1 MKRILLTG
9 GTGFIGQQAIPFLQ
23 EGGYKIYAITSKNLA
38 IGNKDVQWLHG
49 NLMDEEFVSSIFTKI
64 RPTHLL
70 HLAWITKPKVYWN
83 SPENFNWVKSS
94 LYMFQCFIENGGER
108 IVSAGSCAEYD
119 WSAGI
124 CIENATP
131 LKSKSAYSK
140 AKAKLYTYLN
150 EVTNKN
156 HVSFAWGRIFF
167 AYGPNEAKTRLIT
180 SIIRNILTNRLLDIE
195 YGAHKRDYIYVTDVA
210 SILVKLL
217 DSNIEGPVNIGTGKS
232 ISIIDIAKTV
242 AKLMDV
248 SEEITNQIKINRDEK
263 ITLVEADTTI
273 LNSRLNYYPADNIEL
288 GIKKTISWYQA
299 CNN

>member
-9 GTGFIGQQAIPFLQ
+9 GTGFIGQQAIPILQ
-23 EGGYKIYAITSKNLA
+23 EVGYEIYAITSKNLT
-38 IGNKDVQWLHG
+38 IDNKDVQWLHG
-49 NLMDEEFVSSIFTKI
+49 NLMDEEFVSSIFAKI
-64 RPTHLL
+64 RPTYLL
-70 HLAWITKPKVYWN
+70 HLAWITTPKVYWN

-124 CIENATP
+124 CIENVTP
-131 LKSKSAYSK
+131 LKSQSAYSK

-180 SIIRNILTNRLLDIE
+180 SIMRNILTDKLLDIE
-195 YGAHKRDYIYVTDVA
+195 YGAHKRDFIYVTDVA

-217 DSNIEGPVNIGTGKS
+217 DSNIEGPINIGTGKA

-248 SEEITNQIKINRDEK
+248 SEDITNQIKINRDEK
-263 ITLVEADTTI
+263 ITLVQADTTI

-288 GIKKTISWYQA
+288 GIKKTISWY
-299 CNN
+299 